1 MSPTRGR
8 AALSYSA
15 RMADSPDPGRSLR
28 EVFESLAGDPGADPA
43 AALAAGGHD
52 GLPPDLLTEAITSY
66 ADTAPPEVAEHLA
79 PVILGTG
86 EDPALGLELLTT
98 APQVTW
104 DDVPLD
110 DVTAPAAAAAGTE
123 DDGADAAP
131 DLDFGAGGD
140 TVDDLDAAPEAG
152 ADAAPDDAADVVA
165 DIPVT
170 TAAPAEEQGDDL
182 PHADLAGEGWD
193 DAAWDADGAPD
204 DDLLDG

>member
-1 MSPTRGR
+1 MSPTRR
-8 AALSYSA
+8 RPALSYSA

-43 AALAAGGHD
+43 AALTAGGHD

-79 PVILGTG
+79 PVILGAG

-104 DDVPLD
+104 DDVPAD
-110 DVTAPAAAAAGTE
+110 DVTAPADAPAETDE
-123 DDGADAAP
+123 DTAP

-140 TVDDLDAAPEAG
+140 TIDDLDAAPEAP
-152 ADAAPDDAADVVA
+152 ADDVADV
-165 DIPVT
+165 PVT
-170 TAAPAEEQGDDL
+170 TAAPAEEPADDL

-193 DAAWDADGAPD
+193 DAAWDADGEPG